1 MYFYTYHYNIFT
13 FIPPK
18 THINYNIKQKSEIL
32 TWYKIL
38 KEKHSMYNI
47 RCTG

>member
-18 THINYNIKQKSEIL
+18 THISYNIKQKSENTYMIQN
-32 TWYKIL
+32 L
-38 KEKHSMYNI
+38 KRK
-47 RCTG
+47 T